1 MNNNQTIK
9 ILSFIVLVLV
19 QGLVL
24 NHINFLGYINP
35 FLYLIFILVYP
46 TANNRVLFLLIS
58 FLLGFMVDMFSDSG
72 GIHAAASVLLAYVR
86 PPLLKF
92 SFGMLYDYQSIK
104 FNQIDLGNFFI
115 YTTTGVLIHHLVLFI
130 LAFFNSEL
138 WLEILKTALFSS
150 IFSIVVILIIQ
161 ILFSTN
167 RK

>member
-1 MNNNQTIK
+1 MSNNQAVK
-9 ILSFIVLVLV
+9 ILSFYVLILI

-35 FLYLIFILVYP
+35 FLYILFILTYP
-46 TANNRVLFLLIS
+46 ATNNRVLFLLIS
-58 FLLGFMVDMFSDSG
+58 FTLGFLVDIFSDSG
-72 GIHAAASVLLAYVR
+72 GIHAAASVFLAYIR

-104 FNQIDLGNFFI
+104 FSQIDLGNFFI
-115 YTTTGVLIHHLVLFI
+115 YTTIGVILHHLIVFS
-130 LAFFNSEL
+130 LAFFNADM
-138 WLEILKTALFSS
+138 WFEILKTTLFSS
-150 IFSIVVILIIQ
+150 IFSIVVILIIK

>member
-1 MNNNQTIK
+1 MNNNQTVK
-9 ILSFIVLVLV
+9 ILSFLVLVLA

-24 NHINFLGYINP
+24 NHINFLGFINP
-35 FLYLIFILVYP
+35 FLYVIFILIYP

-58 FLLGFMVDMFSDSG
+58 FLLGFTVDMLSDSG
-72 GIHAAASVLLAYVR
+72 GIHAAASVFLAYIR

-104 FNQIDLGNFFI
+104 FNQIDLGNFLI
-115 YTTTGVLIHHLVLFI
+115 YSTIGVFIHHLILFI

-138 WLEILKTALFSS
+138 WLEILKTTLFSS
-150 IFSIVVILIIQ
+150 IFSIVVILIIK

>member
-1 MNNNQTIK
+1 MNNNQTVK
-9 ILSFIVLVLV
+9 ILSFLLLVLV

-35 FLYLIFILVYP
+35 FLYILFILIYP
-46 TANNRVLFLLIS
+46 TSNNRVLFLLIS
-58 FLLGFMVDMFSDSG
+58 FFLGFVVDIFSDSG
-72 GIHAAASVLLAYVR
+72 GIHAAASVFLAYIR

-115 YTTTGVLIHHLVLFI
+115 YTTIGVFIHHFIVFI

-138 WLEILKTALFSS
+138 WLEILKTTLFSS
-150 IFSIVVILIIQ
+150 IFSIVVILIIK

>member
-1 MNNNQTIK
+1 MRNNQVAR
-9 ILSFIVLVLV
+9 ILSFFALILM

-35 FLYLIFILVYP
+35 FLYILFILTYP
-46 TANNRVLFLLIS
+46 ATNNRVLFLLIS
-58 FLLGFMVDMFSDSG
+58 FTLGFLVDIFSDSG
-72 GIHAAASVLLAYVR
+72 GIHAAASVFLAYIR

-104 FNQIDLGNFFI
+104 FSQIALGNFFI
-115 YTTTGVLIHHLVLFI
+115 YTSISVIFHHLIVFS
-130 LAFFNSEL
+130 LAFFNADM
-138 WLEILKTALFSS
+138 WFEILKITLFSS
-150 IFSIVVILIIQ
+150 IFSIVVILIIK

>member
-1 MNNNQTIK
+1 MSNNQAVK
-9 ILSFIVLVLV
+9 ILSFIVLILI

-35 FLYLIFILVYP
+35 FLYILFILTYP
-46 TANNRVLFLLIS
+46 ATNNRVLFLLIS
-58 FLLGFMVDMFSDSG
+58 FALGFLVDIFSDSG
-72 GIHAAASVLLAYVR
+72 GIHAAASVFLAYIR

-104 FNQIDLGNFFI
+104 FSQIDLGNFFI
-115 YTTTGVLIHHLVLFI
+115 YSTIGVIFHHLIVFS
-130 LAFFNSEL
+130 LAFFNADM
-138 WLEILKTALFSS
+138 WFEILKTTLFSS
-150 IFSIVVILIIQ
+150 IFSIVVILIIK

>member
-1 MNNNQTIK
+1 MENNQAVK
-9 ILSFIVLVLV
+9 ILTFVILVLV
-19 QGLVL
+19 QAVVL
-24 NHINFLGYINP
+24 NHINFLGFINP
-35 FLYLIFILVYP
+35 FVYIIFILIYP
-46 TANNRVLFLLIS
+46 TSNNRVLFLFIS
-58 FLLGFMVDMFSDSG
+58 FLLGFSVDIFSDSG
-72 GIHAAASVLLAYVR
+72 GINAAASVFLAYIR
-86 PPLLKF
+86 PPILKF
-92 SFGMLYDYQSIK
+92 SFGMLYDYKTIK
-104 FNQIDLGNFFI
+104 FNEIDLGNFFI

>member
-24 NHINFLGYINP
+24 NHINFLGYVNP
-35 FLYLIFILVYP
+35 FLYVIFILVYP
-46 TANNRVLFLLIS
+46 TTNNRMLFLLIS
-58 FLLGFMVDMFSDSG
+58 FLLGFMIDMFSDSG
-72 GIHAAASVLLAYVR
+72 GIHAAASVLLAYIR

-92 SFGMLYDYQSIK
+92 VFGVLYDYQSIK

-115 YTTTGVLIHHLVLFI
+115 YTTTGVLIHHSVLFI

-138 WLEILKTALFSS
+138 WLEILKTTLFSS